1 MSFFIQSL
9 YVVIPV
15 FVFLII
21 IEEIASRYIGGA
33 VNRATDV
40 ISSLGSGITNITKD
54 GMKFSIV
61 LVSYSFFLD
70 HLELYKLEP
79 LWASVLL
86 AILVQDFSGYWLH
99 RLNHRVNI
107 FWNRHVIHHS
117 SEEFNL
123 ACALRQSIS
132 ETVHFG
138 AILMIPAA
146 IFGVPAKIFG
156 FLAPIHLF
164 MQFWYHTKLI
174 NKMGLLE
181 KIIVTPSHHRVHH
194 AINPEYIDKNYGQI
208 LIIWDKLFGTFQPE
222 LSSVKPVFGILRPVR
237 TWNPVIINYK
247 HLWQLIQDAYH
258 AKNLWDKLRI
268 WFMPTGWRPDDVTSN
283 FPIKSTNDPH
293 QQKKYETATSYPFIL
308 WSFIQLSISSLLMF
322 HFFSIIH
329 LQSQLFN
336 YGYGLLIIFH
346 VFSFTSALDRKKY
359 SVVTEFIKMFL
370 ILGLFFKQKYMWFG
384 LDAVYGNMIVVYSII
399 SLFVTLHFYRESKK
413 KLLLE
418 V

>member
-61 LVSYSFFLD
+61 LVSYSFFLE

-194 AINPEYIDKNYGQI
+194 AINPDYIDKNYGQI

-413 KLLLE
+413 RLLLE

>member
-21 IEEIASRYIGGA
+21 IEEIASKYIGGA

-61 LVSYSFFLD
+61 LVSYSFFLE

-181 KIIVTPSHHRVHH
+181 KIIITPSHHRVHH

-268 WFMPTGWRPDDVTSN
+268 WFMPTGWRPDDVNSN
-283 FPIKSTNDPH
+283 FPIKSTNGLH

-384 LDAVYGNMIVVYSII
+384 LDAVYGNIIVVYSII

>member
-9 YVVIPV
+9 YVVIPI

-21 IEEIASRYIGGA
+21 IEEIISRYTGKKI
-33 VNRATDV
+33 NRAMDV

-61 LVSYSFFLD
+61 LVSYSFFLE

-79 LWASVLL
+79 LWASIFL

-146 IFGVPAKIFG
+146 VFGVPAKIFG

-174 NKMGLLE
+174 NKMGWLE

-222 LSSVKPVFGILRPVR
+222 LISVKPVFGILRPVR

-247 HLWQLIQDAYH
+247 HLWQLMQDAYH

-268 WFMPTGWRPDDVTSN
+268 WFMPTGWRPDDVYSN
-283 FPIKSTNDPH
+283 FPIKSTKDPY
-293 QQKKYETATSYPFIL
+293 QQKKYETATSSPFIL
-308 WSFIQLSISSLLMF
+308 WSFIQLSISALLMF

-329 LQSQLFN
+329 LQSELFN
-336 YGYGLLIIFH
+336 YGYGFLIIYH

-359 SVVTEFIKMFL
+359 SIATEFIKMLL
-370 ILGLFFKQKYMWFG
+370 IFGLFFKQEHMWFG
-384 LDAVYGNMIVVYSII
+384 LDTVYGNMVVVYSII

-413 KLLLE
+413 KILLE
-418 V
+418 A